1 MASPEA
7 ETPVLWPPH
16 AKSWLIGKD
25 SDAGRD
31 WGQEDKGTT
40 EDEMAG
46 WHHRLD
52 GREFQWTPEVGNR
65 QGGLACCDS
74 WGRKELDTTEGLNWS
89 ELNLSVI
96 QAPNL
101 RVNSYSSISFAYLPN
116 HLILKKKKKHSF
128 YLLLP
133 RIYPFV
139 SVHSTSSTSNQ
150 FRLPLHWC
158 NCCTPILSLN
168 VSFLARSSIVI
179 STE

>member
-16 AKSWLIGKD
+16 AKSWFIGKD
-25 SDAGRD
+25 SHAGRD
-31 WGQEDKGTT
+31 GGQEEKGTT

-52 GREFQWTPEVGNR
+52 GREFEWTPGVGDDR
-65 QGGLACCDS
+65 EAWCAAIHGVSKSRTRLSD
-74 WGRKELDTTEGLNWS
+74 WPELNWT

-116 HLILKKKKKHSF
+116 HLILKKKNTA
-128 YLLLP
+128 
-133 RIYPFV
+133 
-139 SVHSTSSTSNQ
+139 STSSYPGSI
-150 FRLPLHWC
+150 P
-158 NCCTPILSLN
+158 LSLFILPPLLLTSSGFPYIDATA
-168 VSFLARSSIVI
+168 VHQSYLLMFHFLQDLA
-179 STE
+179 